1 MDQAEGLRN
10 ISNRKNFTKVIAI
23 TSGKGG
29 VGKTNLISNIAFM
42 LAKSGKRVLLMDAD
56 LGLGNVD
63 ILLGLAPKYNISHVL
78 KGEKDLSDIIVNG
91 PGGISIIPASSGIQK
106 VTDLNE
112 EEKLV
117 LMEQFNSI
125 DDEFD
130 YFLIDTGAGISKNV
144 TYFCVASQ
152 NIIVV
157 ATPEPTSITD
167 AYALMKVLYKNYQ
180 EKKFNL
186 IVNMANNQ
194 NDALQVYN
202 TLTLVI
208 DKYLGMEISLSYLGF
223 IPVDNKFPQAVR
235 KQKLISEIF
244 PSGDTAKSFLKIVKK
259 IEKFEVDMTSKGNIQ
274 FFWNKLINL

>member
-1 MDQAEGLRN
+1 MDQAAGLRT
-10 ISNRKNFTKVIAI
+10 ISNKNKLTKVIAI

-29 VGKTNLISNIAFM
+29 VGKTNLISNIAYV
-42 LAKSGKRVLLMDAD
+42 LSTKGKKVLLMDAD

-63 ILLGLAPKYNISHVL
+63 ILLGLAPKFNISHVL
-78 KGEKDLSDIIVNG
+78 KGEKTLKDIIVNG

-106 VTDLNE
+106 VTDLNDS
-112 EEKLV
+112 EKLV
-117 LMEQFNSI
+117 LMEQFDNL
-125 DDEFD
+125 DDEYD

-152 NIIVV
+152 EIIVV

-180 EKKFNL
+180 EKNFNL
-186 IVNMANNQ
+186 VVNMAQ
-194 NDALQVYN
+194 GKNDALQVYN
-202 TLTLVI
+202 TLSLVI

-223 IPVDNKFPQAVR
+223 IPADNKFPQAVR
-235 KQKLISEIF
+235 KQKLITEIF
-244 PSGDTAKSFLKIVKK
+244 PESETAKNFTLLANKL
-259 IEKFEVDMTSKGNIQ
+259 EKLEVDLSSKGNIQ

>member
-78 KGEKDLSDIIVNG
+78 KGEKNLSDIIVNG